1 MPADQIDAET
11 QAPYS
16 GAGHSLGADRRLTGG
31 EREDQQRHR
40 LKTDLEWERQHTRVG
55 ADDEH
60 ERVAGLDRGRTLRL
74 MPSSA
79 HRLALALESAGHGDF
94 PTADGTIEVLPAP
107 PGRAMAVVAFTSHYI
122 IASSASEDW
131 IRAQLSRDDL
141 LAPMS
146 PRFLTMLAD
155 NLGRHDDGI
164 DLLLAARGLRGRTTL
179 RETTAEG
186 HARVKRAHAHR
197 DDVRVFTDPTRAA
210 TIILGRGLANRTEI
224 AIEIKPNRRN
234 QGIAR
239 QALTE
244 ARRII
249 ETDQLFFA
257 QTPPGNAASLRTL
270 LTAGFQPIGSEVLF
284 FGNTPALA

>member
-1 MPADQIDAET
+1 
-11 QAPYS
+11 
-16 GAGHSLGADRRLTGG
+16 
-31 EREDQQRHR
+31 
-40 LKTDLEWERQHTRVG
+40 
-55 ADDEH
+55 
-60 ERVAGLDRGRTLRL
+60 
-74 MPSSA
+74 
-79 HRLALALESAGHGDF
+79 
-94 PTADGTIEVLPAP
+94 
-107 PGRAMAVVAFTSHYI
+107 MAVVAFTSHYI

-249 ETDQLFFA
+249 ETNQLFFA